1 MAGGIILGLSSSQN
15 WAIMPIEME
24 TSNRNIKVTVFKSLV
39 VACFGLLALQTW
51 QLQIAQGERYLQ
63 EADRNRFRLV
73 SIDAPRGIIN
83 DREGRLLARNI
94 PSFTVSIVPADLPEE
109 AEGFVFQRLST
120 LLEIPVS
127 SHDAEAKRAP
137 SIDRRFLSDQEE
149 HQPEPQVKEL
159 VQAGRETP
167 FIPVPVKSNVS
178 REIAFVIE
186 EERLQLPGV
195 IVEIEPLRDYVSSTL
210 VSHVIGYVGHIPE
223 QEVETYVGRR
233 DSDYDANDMVG
244 LAGVELTFEDELR
257 GRKGR
262 RHIEVDVTGREM
274 RTIGSPVEPVAG
286 HNLVLTIDLDLQ
298 AAVDRALQKGI
309 AKARSDSGVAIV
321 MNPQTGEI
329 LAMVSL
335 PSYDNNLFIGGISEE
350 DYAQLSEDPRHPL
363 VNHAISGL
371 YPPGSTFKVVT
382 AVAGLE
388 EGIVDRGS
396 VIFCPGTIWIP
407 HRFAPDNP
415 ELAQPFKCWYE
426 NGHRSLSMVEAIAQS
441 CDIYFGVLAGGYGEF
456 EGLGQEALHDYA
468 LLFGLGE
475 PTGIDLPGEST
486 GLVPDE
492 TWKRLAYGE
501 TWVTGDTYNVAIGQG
516 FILATPLQM
525 LNATAAIAN
534 SGRLYRPQLV
544 REVRDVPGEIVKPF
558 ARELIRELPVSPET
572 IGMVRQGM
580 RGAVTHGTA
589 WRANLGGVAVAGKTG
604 TAEYPGRRDWEGN
617 LPTHAWFTAFAPFD
631 DPEIALV
638 VFVEGGKEGSTV
650 AVPIAAEILAY
661 YFSVPIP
668 E

>member
-1 MAGGIILGLSSSQN
+1 
-15 WAIMPIEME
+15 ME
-24 TSNRNIKVTVFKSLV
+24 TRTRNTKVIIFRAFV
-39 VACFGLLALQTW
+39 VASFALLAFQSW

-63 EADRNRFRLV
+63 KADRNRFRLV
-73 SIDAPRGIIN
+73 SVDAPRGIIY
-83 DREGRLLARNI
+83 DREGRLLARNM
-94 PSFTVSIVPADLPEE
+94 PSFIVSVVPADLPEE
-109 AEGFVFQRLST
+109 KESHVFQYLST

-127 SHDAEAKRAP
+127 SHDPRGGRAP
-137 SIDRRFLSDQEE
+137 SVDYHFLSEPEE
-149 HQPEPQVKEL
+149 HQPEPQMKEL

-167 FIPVPVKSNVS
+167 FIPVPIKSNIS
-178 REIAFVIE
+178 RDTAFVIE

-195 IVEIEPLRDYVSSTL
+195 IVEIEPLREYISSTL
-210 VSHVIGYVGHIPE
+210 VSHVIGYVGHIPK
-223 QEVETYVGRR
+223 QEVENYVGRR
-233 DSDYDANDMVG
+233 DSDYDANDIVG
-244 LAGVELTFEDELR
+244 LTGVELTFEHELR
-257 GRKGR
+257 GRKAR

-274 RTIGSPVEPVAG
+274 RTIGSPAEPMPG
-286 HNLVLTIDLDLQ
+286 HNLILTIDLDLQ
-298 AAVDRALQKGI
+298 TAVEKALQKGM
-309 AKARSDSGVAIV
+309 AKARSESGVAIV

-350 DYAQLSEDPRHPL
+350 DYAQLSEDPHHPL

-371 YPPGSTFKVVT
+371 YPPGSIFKVVT

-388 EGIVDRGS
+388 QGIVNRRS

-415 ELAQPFKCWYE
+415 ELAQPFNCWHE
-426 NGHRSLSMVEAIAQS
+426 DGHRSLSMVEAIAQS

-456 EGLGQEALHDYA
+456 QGLGQEALHNYA

-475 PTGIDLPGEST
+475 PTGTDLPGEST

-492 TWKRLAYGE
+492 TWKRLTYGE

-516 FILATPLQM
+516 FILATPLQI
-525 LNATAAIAN
+525 LNAVAAIAN
-534 SGRLYRPQLV
+534 DGRLYRPQLV
-544 REVRDVPGEIVKPF
+544 REVRDVEGNMVKPF
-558 ARELIRELPVSPET
+558 SPELIRELPVSSET
-572 IGMVRQGM
+572 IAMVRQGM

-589 WRANLGGVAVAGKTG
+589 RGAGLGGVAVAGKTG

-617 LPTHAWFTAFAPFD
+617 LPTHAWFTAFAPSD
-631 DPEIALV
+631 DPQIALV
-638 VFVEGGKEGSTV
+638 VFVEGGGEGSTV
-650 AVPIAAEILAY
+650 AVPIAAEILSY
-661 YFSVPIP
+661 YFSAPIP